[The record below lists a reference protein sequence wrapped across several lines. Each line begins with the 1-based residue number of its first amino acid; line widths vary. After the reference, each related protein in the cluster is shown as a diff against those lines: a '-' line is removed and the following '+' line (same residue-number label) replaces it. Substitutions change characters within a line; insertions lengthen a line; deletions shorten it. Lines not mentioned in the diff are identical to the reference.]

1 MKNILKV
8 IMHIS
13 FVVFT
18 LTLLSL
24 LLFDS
29 YEFDTVRGTFESHF
43 TMEDTDSSFEETNS
57 FNQQLGSSVADVI
70 SYCGIMDEMDSNE
83 FRESVSG
90 NTVIGQDN
98 DGGIYKEHG
107 RYEDYFSASNSNI
120 RFFVIEKVGK
130 DVITRTNLPGVN
142 VAKANL
148 NDLKNGVLKECNK
161 YIYLDGLNHVYETN
175 TMIEESTVYTLFN
188 NSSYAFPIDTTIMV
202 GVNKNLAQIDDNY
215 SLGNRVY
222 NYGGSN
228 FLLRIITMALSGFL
242 YFVLMIVLAVIDGVT
257 IDKENKKRT
266 IKLGMLDRV
275 PCEIRIILLLAVGL
289 LMGTFLS
296 EFYNLKPVL
305 RELFFNNSIGVIV
318 LGAVCSLILSLCISF
333 FLLGFFRRLKGRII
347 FKTSLCSKL
356 IEVCIKAMDS
366 IFDNKGS
373 IVKVAIPYAML
384 CLLNIVLTFIAVDT
398 KVYFLIVVVVIL
410 DIIDGYGIYKN
421 YLDKE
426 QIIEV
431 INKICKG
438 DINAKARDDLKG
450 DNKKLAN
457 AVNQIGESVNAA
469 VNTSMKDE
477 KMKADLITNVSHDLK
492 TPLTSIINYVDLLK
506 KERIDNENAKSYI
519 AILDEKSQRLKQL
532 TDDLVEASKI
542 SSGNIVLQME
552 KINVKQLLSQVGAEF
567 IDKFEEKRLSFVGSA
582 PENDIFINADSRRI
596 YRVIDNLFTNV
607 YKYALEGTRIYLDVI
622 NQDKKVYICVK
633 NISANPL
640 NVSPEELLER
650 FVRGDESRNTEG
662 SGLGLSIAKNLTEAM
677 GGAFEI
683 YLDGDLF
690 KVVLTFD
697 EV

>member
-18 LTLLSL
+18 LTLLSV

-29 YEFDTVRGTFESHF
+29 YDFDTVRGTFESSF
-43 TMEDTDSSFEETNS
+43 TMEDIDTSFEETNS

-70 SYCGIMDEMDSNE
+70 SYCGLMDEMDSNE

-98 DGGIYKEHG
+98 DGGIYKEHS
-107 RYEDYFSASNSNI
+107 RYEDYFNASNSNI
-120 RFFVIEKVGK
+120 RFFVIEKVDK
-130 DVITRTNLPGVN
+130 EIITRTNLPGAN

-148 NDLKNGVLKECNK
+148 NDLKNEILGMCDK

-175 TMIEESTVYTLFN
+175 TLIEESTVYTLFN

-202 GVNKNLAQIDDNY
+202 GINKDLTQIDDNY
-215 SLGNRVY
+215 ALGNRVY
-222 NYGGSN
+222 NYAGRN
-228 FLLRIITMALSGFL
+228 FLLRIITIAVSGFL
-242 YFVLMIVLAVIDGVT
+242 YLVLMIVLSVTDGVT
-257 IDKENKKRT
+257 IDKETQKRT
-266 IKLGMLDRV
+266 IRLGMLDRI
-275 PCEIRIILLLAVGL
+275 PCEVRIILLLAFGL
-289 LMGTFLS
+289 LCAFLS
-296 EFYNLKPVL
+296 EFSNIKQTM
-305 RELFFNNSIGVIV
+305 RELFFNNPDVAIA
-318 LGAVCSLILSLCISF
+318 LGAICALIASLCISF
-333 FLLGFFRRLKGRII
+333 FVLGFFRRLKARII
-347 FKTSLCSKL
+347 YKTSLCNKL
-356 IEVCIKAMDS
+356 IGVCSKAVDS
-366 IFDNKGS
+366 MLDNKGS
-373 IVKVAIPYAML
+373 IVKVAIPYALL
-384 CLLNIVLTFIAVDT
+384 CLINIVLTYIAVDT
-398 KVYFLIVVVVIL
+398 EVYFLIVVVVIL
-410 DIIDGYGIYKN
+410 DAIDGYGIYKN
-421 YLDKE
+421 YLEKE
-426 QIIEV
+426 EIIKV
-431 INKICKG
+431 INKICQG
-438 DINAKARDDLKG
+438 DIDAKARDDLKG
-450 DNKKLAN
+450 DNKKLAI

-552 KINVKQLLSQVGAEF
+552 KINVKQLLSQASAEF
-567 IDKFEEKRLSFVGSA
+567 IDKFEEKRLSFVGTA

-607 YKYALEGTRIYLDVI
+607 YKYAMEGTRIYLDVI

-633 NISANPL
+633 NISSNPL

-677 GGAFEI
+677 GGAFDI
-683 YLDGDLF
+683 CLDGDLF
-690 KVVLTFD
+690 KVILTFD